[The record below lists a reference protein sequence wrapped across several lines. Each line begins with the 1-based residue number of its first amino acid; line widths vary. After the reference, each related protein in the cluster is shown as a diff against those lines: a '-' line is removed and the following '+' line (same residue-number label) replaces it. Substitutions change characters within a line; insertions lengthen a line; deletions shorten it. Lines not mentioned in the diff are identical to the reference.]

1 MSSKCH
7 YMYIDR
13 LKGFAMLLVV
23 IGHVVAFSMG
33 QKGNPI
39 SLIISSFHMPLFMSL
54 SGLVIS
60 TPPIIRKLCFAFAV
74 SCSQC

>member
-13 LKGFAMLLVV
+13 LKGGAMLLVV
-23 IGHVVAFSMG
+23 IGHIVAFSIG

-39 SLIISSFHMPLFMSL
+39 SQAISSFHMPLFIFL

-60 TPPIIRKLCFAFAV
+60 TPPILRKL
-74 SCSQC
+74 